1 MGVVEQFKT
10 LVGSDWTNCDLANT
24 DTSDDSHKAC
34 EKKITP
40 GQFTALQG
48 WATGYL
54 KDKNVV
60 QFKGFA
66 SGIKK
71 AEYEGIKKSA
81 FECVDHLKPNIL
93 QIDGDPS
100 EVSNVAG
107 ELKDFTTVVRDYLS
121 PVGHESVNIF
131 TGKDRDT
138 VRSLKQWAVTEKF
151 GFDDPLKNRVIP
163 YVISK
168 DALKITFKDF
178 WGVDWFDAKDS
189 ATHTRSTILSPFNNK
204 LKPSAKDV
212 TQADLGNAFA
222 PFGKY
227 VEKLGETDPAPFID
241 FFAFENSVKGKMNHD
256 VVKGKA
262 KASGVVVVGGGQST
276 LFELVRTYL
285 GNDVSV
291 DIKKNVCVVQVT
303 REESRT
309 FTKADGAADYT
320 NPTAKDGD
328 KFKSADPILTTY
340 KGWDDK
346 SLDAHND
353 PDNKHPD
360 APAGN
365 EKKPCCKGC
374 KCNKK

>member
-1 MGVVEQFKT
+1 MGGFTSGLTSGPLFEAAKT
-10 LVGSDWTNCDLANT
+10 KAIECAEHLAPEILQV
-24 DTSDDSHKAC
+24 DGDGYKAN
-34 EKKITP
+34 EF
-40 GQFTALQG
+40 GFTHAVHD
-48 WATGYL
+48 YL
-54 KDKNVV
+54 KKT
-60 QFKGFA
+60 
-66 SGIKK
+66 
-71 AEYEGIKKSA
+71 
-81 FECVDHLKPNIL
+81 DHL
-93 QIDGDPS
+93 
-100 EVSNVAG
+100 
-107 ELKDFTTVVRDYLS
+107 
-121 PVGHESVNIF
+121 SVLLF
-131 TGKDRDT
+131 TGKDMHT
-138 VRSLKQWAVTEKF
+138 VGDLKKWSEKYF
-151 GFDDPLKNRVIP
+151 GFGDDLKNRVIP

-168 DALKITFKDF
+168 DALKITFKES
-178 WGVDWFDAKDS
+178 WGVEWFDPELPASQIQKVIS
-189 ATHTRSTILSPFNNK
+189 SPFNNK

-227 VEKLGETDPAPFID
+227 VEKLGENDPAPFID
-241 FFAFENSVKGKMNHD
+241 FYAFENSVKGQINHD

-285 GNDVSV
+285 GKDVSV

-340 KGWDDK
+340 KGWDDN
-346 SLDAHND
+346 AHND

-374 KCNKK
+374 KCNKKK